1 MIHENAKWI
10 WINDSPKKNEYA
22 RFEGEFAWNG
32 GKAIF
37 SVCAETDYVLRVNG
51 EVASFGQFAGYPTEK
66 YYDDVNITA
75 YCREGNNVYS
85 LTVRYEGVNSATHID
100 DGPGVIYSL
109 MEKDALVLASG
120 ARVLGGYDPNYIQH
134 EVRNITGQL
143 GLTSGMRCGEEASL
157 VPCVGVAKTRNL
169 KPRPVKKLSLGAPL
183 EAVPIE
189 GSGGLYDLGR
199 EEAGYVYL
207 RLSAAASA
215 RVTVAYGEHIV
226 DGGVRQ
232 RVGGRDFSLDFDVT
246 AGEHFFVQ
254 HFVRIAG
261 RYLEV
266 IPTDGVEILSIGI
279 LPVLYPVTER
289 EVSLAGMDRQ
299 IYDTCVRTLRL
310 CMGNHY
316 EDCPWREQ
324 ALYVLDSRN
333 QMLCGYDAF
342 LESEYARE
350 NLIFMSKGKR
360 WDGLLE
366 LTYPAVNTPAI
377 PFFSLMYPV
386 AVCEYVEHTG
396 DAGILPLVWDTM
408 ETILRVFRAR
418 IDETGLI
425 PEFSDPHWNFYEWSD
440 GSDGWG
446 RGRIEGQHS
455 LILNCAY
462 LYSCRH
468 FTRLCEKTGT
478 KFTFDE
484 NEMKTAIAENMM
496 GEDGVFRL
504 FSVGE
509 SIVSQLG
516 NAMALLVGLG
526 DDRTENAV
534 KYGKNLIPATL
545 STMGFVYDALLLRGE
560 ENKDFVINDIR
571 LKYKSMLD
579 QGATTF
585 WETLE
590 GQSAFDNAG
599 SLCHGWSALPVH
611 YYHRLLLNKNGRG
624 KPKGE

>member
-10 WINDSPKKNEYA
+10 WINDAPKKNEYA

-32 GKAIF
+32 GEAIF
-37 SVCAETDYVLRVNG
+37 SLCAETDYILRING
-51 EVASFGQFAGYPTEK
+51 REVSFGQFAGYPTEK
-66 YYDDVNITA
+66 YYEEVDITSF
-75 YCREGNNVYS
+75 CRKGSNRYS

-100 DGPGVIYSL
+100 DGAGVIYSL
-109 MEKDALVLASG
+109 SENGQLVLVSDAS
-120 ARVLGGYDPNYIQH
+120 VLGGYDPGYIQH

-143 GLTSGMRCGEEASL
+143 GLTAGRRCDGKASL
-157 VPCVGVAKTRNL
+157 APCVEVAKTRNL
-169 KPRPVKKLSLGAPL
+169 KLRPVKKLTVSAPL
-183 EAVPIE
+183 EAVPVA
-189 GSGGLYDLGR
+189 GKPGLYDLGR

-207 RLSAAASA
+207 RLSAEASA
-215 RVTVAYGEHIV
+215 RVTVTYGEHIA
-226 DGGVRQ
+226 DGDVRQ

-246 AGEHFFVQ
+246 AGEHSLVQ
-254 HFVRIAG
+254 PFVRIAG

-266 IPTDGVEILSIGI
+266 VPTDGVQILSAGI

-289 EVSLAGMDRQ
+289 EVSLEGLDRQ

-342 LESEYARE
+342 LESDYARE
-350 NLIFMSKGKR
+350 NLIFISKGKR
-360 WDGLLE
+360 ADGLLE

-396 DAGILPLVWDTM
+396 DDSILPLVWDTM
-408 ETILRVFRAR
+408 ETILRVFGER

-425 PEFSDPHWNFYEWSD
+425 PEFAHPYWNFYEWSE

-446 RGRIEGQHS
+446 RGRIEGGHS

-462 LYSCRH
+462 VHACRC
-468 FTRLCEKTGT
+468 FETLCVKMGVN
-478 KFTFDE
+478 FAFDE
-484 NEMKTAIAENMM
+484 NEIKTAIAENMM
-496 GEDGVFRL
+496 DADGRFRL
-504 FSVGE
+504 FREGE
-509 SIVSQLG
+509 SIHTQLG
-516 NAMALLVGLG
+516 NAMALLIGLG
-526 DDRTENAV
+526 DGRTENAV
-534 KYGKNLIPATL
+534 KYGENLVPATL
-545 STMGFVYDALLLRGE
+545 STMGFVYDALLLRSEKNE
-560 ENKDFVINDIR
+560 EFVINDIR

-611 YYHRLLLNKNGRG
+611 YYHRLILNK
-624 KPKGE
+624 KTVED

>member
-22 RFEGEFAWNG
+22 RFEGEFAWSG
-32 GKAIF
+32 GEAIF
-37 SVCAETDYVLRVNG
+37 SVCAETDYILRING
-51 EVASFGQFAGYPTEK
+51 AAISFGQFAGYPTEK
-66 YYDDVNITA
+66 YYDDVDITA
-75 YCREGNNVYS
+75 HCREGNNFYS

-100 DGPGVIYSL
+100 DGAGVIFSL
-109 MEKDALVLASG
+109 TENDRLVLASD
-120 ARVLGGYDPNYIQH
+120 ASVLGGYDPSYIQH
-134 EVRNITGQL
+134 EARHITVQL
-143 GLTSGMRCGEEASL
+143 GLTSGRRCGGEAAFA
-157 VPCVGVAKTRNL
+157 PCVEVTKTRNL
-169 KPRPVKKLSLGAPL
+169 KPRPVKKLSFGTPL
-183 EAVPIE
+183 EAVPVE
-189 GSGGLYDLGR
+189 GREGLYDLGR
-199 EEAGYVYL
+199 EEAGYVHLYL
-207 RLSAAASA
+207 RASVAA
-215 RVTVAYGEHIV
+215 RVTVAYGEHIA
-226 DGGVRQ
+226 DGCVR
-232 RVGGRDFSLDFDVT
+232 RTVGGRDFSLDFDVV
-246 AGEHFFVQ
+246 AGEHSFVQ
-254 HFVRIAG
+254 PFVRVAG

-266 IPTDGVEILSIGI
+266 TPVDGVEILSIGI
-279 LPVLYPVTER
+279 LPVLYPVAER
-289 EVSLAGMDRQ
+289 EVSLSGVDRQ

-342 LESEYARE
+342 LESDYARE

-360 WDGLLE
+360 SDGLLE

-396 DAGILPLVWDTM
+396 DDSILPLVWDTM
-408 ETILRVFRAR
+408 ETILRVFRER
-418 IDETGLI
+418 IDETCLI
-425 PEFSDPHWNFYEWSD
+425 PEFSEPYWNFYEWSD

-462 LYSCRH
+462 LYSCCH
-468 FTRLCEKTGT
+468 FARLCEKTGA

-484 NEMKTAIAENMM
+484 NGMKTAIAENML

-504 FSVGE
+504 FSEGAP
-509 SIVSQLG
+509 IVSQLG
-516 NAMALLVGLG
+516 NAMALLIGLG
-526 DDRTENAV
+526 DERTENAV
-534 KYGKNLIPATL
+534 KHGENLIPATL
-545 STMGFVYDALLLRGE
+545 STMGFVYDALLLRSE
-560 ENKDFVINDIR
+560 ANKDFVLNDIR

-590 GQSAFDNAG
+590 GQTAFDNAG

-611 YYHRLLLNKNGRG
+611 YYHRLLLDKKAARA
-624 KPKGE
+624 